1 MVAEKHRKES
11 ISDNW
16 KELGRISL
24 IVLSELSL
32 CVLAR
37 LLLKKNPGMSCTSF
51 QLGKPERFMESTWN
65 FRCVALKKR
74 LDE

>member
-37 LLLKKNPGMSCTSF
+37 LLLKKSRYVLHIVPVRKT
-51 QLGKPERFMESTWN
+51 GKIRTKEE
-65 FRCVALKKR
+65 
-74 LDE
+74 

>member
-37 LLLKKNPGMSCTSF
+37 LLLKKNPGGRLVGFLLSINLLANLLNL
-51 QLGKPERFMESTWN
+51 LGLT
-65 FRCVALKKR
+65 L
-74 LDE
+74 

>member
-51 QLGKPERFMESTWN
+51 QLGKPERLELRRN
-65 FRCVALKKR
+65 ELVKALGVG
-74 LDE
+74 